1 MKILWSLLY
10 GMAVFF
16 IFKFLL
22 PNILHAF
29 RTRHIRKDAELW
41 LMYITA
47 TNTFLSL
54 REKFHK
60 SPSYSAWVAAFTFAA
75 LENCIEDNNISREKF
90 SDVALHVL
98 DPFLQKKDR
107 QKVIDYYMHSNA
119 SSNFHKA
126 VLSAQ
131 EYLRGKIG
139 SDTLL
144 NEISTTNLEIPM
156 DTVNFKVRICK
167 TEKE

>member
-1 MKILWSLLY
+1 MKILWYLVI
-10 GMAVFF
+10 GMAVFY

-22 PNILHAF
+22 PNILHAL

-47 TNTFLSL
+47 TNTYLSL
-54 REKFHK
+54 RDKFYK

-90 SDVALHVL
+90 SDVAIHLL
-98 DPFLQKKDR
+98 DPFFLKKDR
-107 QKVIDYYMHSNA
+107 QTVIDYYMHSNT

-126 VLSAQ
+126 VLSAK

-139 SDTLL
+139 SDIVL
-144 NEISTTNLEIPM
+144 NGLSTTKLDIPGA
-156 DTVNFKVRICK
+156 VGI
-167 TEKE
+167 